1 MPEGLK
7 GADCKSAGVAYVG
20 SNPTRPK
27 YQKTDSLISKKENYL
42 LYIEHGIYYIKK

>member
-20 SNPTRPK
+20 SNPTRPINFK
-27 YQKTDSLISKKENYL
+27 
-42 LYIEHGIYYIKK
+42 IKQEGLR